1 MGHSFETCKTKNIW
15 NVKICGNG
23 STIAK
28 HVWSFY
34 HCIDF
39 ENSNVI
45 DKGYF
50 RIRKTLEAWH
60 TSATKNADNNSRLIP
75 NHYSILFKKIVSYCN
90 GHISTLPLFLLLL
103 LSHQFCMYF
112 TVFAFHYSLVKGCI
126 STAESSC
133 HHLKGYFVLGL
144 KIVIS

>member
-1 MGHSFETCKTKNIW
+1 MSLTKAIFALEKLWRLGTPLPPRMLTIILGSFQ
-15 NVKICGNG
+15 
-23 STIAK
+23 TII
-28 HVWSFY
+28 VF
-34 HCIDF
+34 F
-39 ENSNVI
+39 
-45 DKGYF
+45 
-50 RIRKTLEAWH
+50 
-60 TSATKNADNNSRLIP
+60 
-75 NHYSILFKKIVSYCN
+75 FKKIVSYCN

-144 KIVIS
+144 KIVVS